1 MRWIKCNKEMKLMGK
16 HTINLRTAAF
26 LIVGCL
32 LSAAVTSPLMGKG
45 KKNKK
50 KAKDTTTVVKDS
62 TVDTLSR
69 RLPADTVAKPVKA
82 DVAGKPAP
90 SDSIDSLYRVQA
102 GEIKR
107 LKDSIKALTPQV
119 EFADSCIANLALSRL
134 YDYYEKDKDA
144 AVIEGALQL
153 YDRIY
158 TPRIKAEYKTVP
170 ELLKRYWTDMDV
182 FLPVAQRAIAAADR
196 AKAAA
201 EKAEAANALL
211 GLDFYKTYYKN
222 GKWVYPH
229 LYIGTTIDYILSRLA
244 DKGKEE

>member
-16 HTINLRTAAF
+16 HTNNLRTAA
-26 LIVGCL
+26 LLVVGCL
-32 LSAAVTSPLMGKG
+32 LSAAVASPLMGKDRR
-45 KKNKK
+45 KKK
-50 KAKDTTTVVKDS
+50 KAQDATTVVKDS

-69 RLPADTVAKPVKA
+69 RLPADTVARLVKA
-82 DVAGKPAP
+82 DVADKTA
-90 SDSIDSLYRVQA
+90 SRDSIDSLYRAQA

-153 YDRIY
+153 YNRIY
-158 TPRIKAEYKTVP
+158 TPRIKAEYNTVP

-182 FLPVAQRAIAAADR
+182 FLPVAQRAIDAA
-196 AKAAA
+196 K
-201 EKAEAANALL
+201 KAEAANALL

-229 LYIGTTIDYILSRLA
+229 LYIGTMIDNILSRLA

>member
-134 YDYYEKDKDA
+134 YDYYKKDKDA
-144 AVIEGALQL
+144 AVIDGALQL

-170 ELLKRYWTDMDV
+170 ELLKRYWTDMDD
-182 FLPVAQRAIAAADR
+182 FNAAISSSD
-196 AKAAA
+196 K
-201 EKAEAANALL
+201 ANALR

-229 LYIGTTIDYILSRLA
+229 LFIGTVIDNYLSSLA